1 MLSEYSDYNKK
12 QKDNAMKPLIRYEIA
27 KVTDI
32 YLFQDILK
40 EVYGKSPWSNTI
52 FWLELTKRQ
61 QSLYVKAVHGSE
73 VLGFIGVRV
82 MNTDAHITNL
92 AVLPKYQHH
101 GIGKQ
106 LLVESLI
113 FAKNNKCLT
122 MSLEVKKTNY
132 RAINLYKN
140 FGFYINGIKPKYYKE
155 DQEDAVD
162 MFLTLEES

>member
-1 MLSEYSDYNKK
+1 MSEYRDSLKNKSK
-12 QKDNAMKPLIRYEIA
+12 ENLIRFEIA

-52 FWLELTKRQ
+52 FWLELTKKQ
-61 QSLYVKAVHGSE
+61 QSQYIKAVHGSE
-73 VLGFIGVRV
+73 VLGFIGIRI
-82 MNTDAHITNL
+82 MNTDAHVTNL

-106 LLVESLI
+106 LLDEAKR
-113 FAKNNKCLT
+113 FAKNRQCLT

-132 RAINLYKN
+132 RAVEIYKN
-140 FGFYINGIKPKYYKE
+140 FGFYVNGIKPRYYKE
-155 DQEDAVD
+155 DKEDAVD
-162 MFLTLEES
+162 MFLILEES